1 MRVIKQLL
9 AEFWVPFLAAVVWT
23 SYNTWEVPRDQ
34 WSIRTVV
41 TAFAPAFFFVSWLA
55 SQWYRVRKQQKVEGG
70 LSSIERSVKQTL
82 AELDAKTTDLVGHI
96 TGGESACFLIG
107 IPLTDGMITQVAVE
121 HVGKH
126 PLYEVNAVIV
136 DLEVFEQVKGN
147 LPHDNFFRSEIHR
160 QFGNLIPGH
169 TNLVQENISM
179 GTGSSRNFNIFY
191 TARNGSFTQ
200 LLRYRRVNGEWL
212 YAIKVYRGDVT
223 MHEHVQEGFPRNE
236 NGAVDW

>member
-1 MRVIKQLL
+1 MTVLKQLL
-9 AEFWVPFLAAVVWT
+9 VEFWLPLLAALVWT
-23 SYNTWEVPRDQ
+23 TYNIREVPQ

-41 TAFAPAFFFVSWLA
+41 NVFAPTFFFVSWLA

-70 LSSIERSVKQTL
+70 LSSIESNVKQTL
-82 AELDAKTTDLVGHI
+82 AELDAKTADLVGHI
-96 TGGESACFLIG
+96 TGGESVCYLIG
-107 IPLTDGMITQVAVE
+107 TARTSGMLTNIVVV

-126 PLYEVNAVIV
+126 PLYEVNARIV
-136 DLEVFEQVKGN
+136 DLEALDQIKDN
-147 LPHDNFFRSEIHR
+147 LTLENISKTEIHR

-169 TNLVQENISM
+169 GSMVQGDISL

-200 LLRYRRVNGEWL
+200 LLRFRRVNGGWL
-212 YAIKVYRGDVT
+212 YATKVFHEDVT
-223 MHEHVQEGFPRNE
+223 LHEEVQEGFPLNA